1 MEQVGLQPDWYTR
14 YPHELS
20 GGQRQRVCIA
30 RALILQPELVVCDES
45 VSALD
50 VSVQAQVL
58 NLLNNLKRR
67 YHYTYL
73 FITHDLSV
81 VKFLSDR
88 IMVMQKGKIV
98 ESGTPDDLFRNPQTA
113 YTRTLLEAIPRID

>member
-1 MEQVGLQPDWYTR
+1 MQQVGLEPDWYNR
-14 YPHELS
+14 YPHEFS

-30 RALILQPELVVCDES
+30 RALILQPELVICDES

-58 NLLNNLKRR
+58 NLLNELKEQ
-67 YHYTYL
+67 YGYTYL

-81 VKFLSDR
+81 VKYLSDR
-88 IMVMQKGKIV
+88 ILVMQQGHIV
-98 ESGTPDDLFRNPQTA
+98 EQGPANQLFAHPQHP
-113 YTRTLLEAIPRID
+113 YTQRLLDAIPRV

>member
-1 MEQVGLQPDWYTR
+1 MEQVGLAPEWYNR
-14 YPHELS
+14 YPHEFS

-30 RALILQPELVVCDES
+30 RALILEPELVVCDES

-58 NLLNNLKRR
+58 NLMSELKER
-67 YHYTYL
+67 YGYTYL

-81 VKFLSDR
+81 VKYFSDR
-88 IMVMQKGKIV
+88 IIVMEKGRLV
-98 ESGTPDDLFRNPQTA
+98 EVGSSDELFANPQHP
-113 YTRTLLEAIPRID
+113 YTQRLIDAIPKV